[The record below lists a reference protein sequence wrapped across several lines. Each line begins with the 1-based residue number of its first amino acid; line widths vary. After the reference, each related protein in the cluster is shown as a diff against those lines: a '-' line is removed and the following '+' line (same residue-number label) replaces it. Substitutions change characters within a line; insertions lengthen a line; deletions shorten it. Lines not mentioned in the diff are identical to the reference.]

1 MFTGI
6 INGQGKVL
14 AVESRGHETRFRIQ
28 ALYDLADIILGESI
42 AVNGTC
48 LTVETSGPSLFS
60 AYASAETMQR
70 TALGLLKPGAK
81 VNLERALAVGDRLGG
96 HIVSGHVDCVAEI
109 LSVRREGE
117 SRRIR
122 IGFPASFGAEVIGKG
137 SVALDGISLT
147 VNDCG
152 PDFLEVN
159 VIPETWR
166 ATTVAE
172 WAPGTR
178 INMETDVIGK
188 YVRKVQFD
196 ELMQTLN
203 LPIDELK
210 KFAADVLERFDN
222 PYVEHQVTS
231 IMLNSFP
238 KYQTRDLPG
247 LKTYLERKGELPK
260 GLVLGL
266 AAIITYYKGGVRADG
281 AEIIPNDAPEIMQL
295 LKDLWATGDTRKV
308 AEGVLAAK
316 DLIWGE
322 HGDLNTIPGLTDMVT
337 DFLNSIQAK
346 GMLETVKGIL

>member
-6 INGQGKVL
+6 INGQGKLL

-81 VNLERALAVGDRLGG
+81 VNLERRLPWATPRRAYRQR
-96 HIVSGHVDCVAEI
+96 HVDCVAEI

-188 YVRKVQFD
+188 YVRHMVA
-196 ELMQTLN
+196 
-203 LPIDELK
+203 P
-210 KFAADVLERFDN
+210 
-222 PYVEHQVTS
+222 H
-231 IMLNSFP
+231 
-238 KYQTRDLPG
+238 
-247 LKTYLERKGELPK
+247 
-260 GLVLGL
+260 LGL
-266 AAIITYYKGGVRADG
+266 AS
-281 AEIIPNDAPEIMQL
+281 EE
-295 LKDLWATGDTRKV
+295 
-308 AEGVLAAK
+308 AK
-316 DLIWGE
+316 AGKLSVE
-322 HGDLNTIPGLTDMVT
+322 
-337 DFLNSIQAK
+337 FLREN
-346 GMLETVKGIL
+346 GFF

>member
-28 ALYDLADIILGESI
+28 ALYNLADIILGESI

-166 ATTVAE
+166 ATTVADGLRARASI
-172 WAPGTR
+172 WKPTSSASMSATWWLPTSASPPR
-178 INMETDVIGK
+178 R
-188 YVRKVQFD
+188 RKQG
-196 ELMQTLN
+196 N
-203 LPIDELK
+203 C
-210 KFAADVLERFDN
+210 R
-222 PYVEHQVTS
+222 
-231 IMLNSFP
+231 LNSCA
-238 KYQTRDLPG
+238 
-247 LKTYLERKGELPK
+247 KTAFFEDQR
-260 GLVLGL
+260 
-266 AAIITYYKGGVRADG
+266 
-281 AEIIPNDAPEIMQL
+281 
-295 LKDLWATGDTRKV
+295 
-308 AEGVLAAK
+308 
-316 DLIWGE
+316 
-322 HGDLNTIPGLTDMVT
+322 
-337 DFLNSIQAK
+337 S
-346 GMLETVKGIL
+346 

>member
-152 PDFLEVN
+152 LDFLEVN
-159 VIPETWR
+159 VIPYDER
-166 ATTVAE
+166 
-172 WAPGTR
+172 
-178 INMETDVIGK
+178 
-188 YVRKVQFD
+188 YVF
-196 ELMQTLN
+196 TN
-203 LPIDELK
+203 
-210 KFAADVLERFDN
+210 AD
-222 PYVEHQVTS
+222 T
-231 IMLNSFP
+231 M
-238 KYQTRDLPG
+238 
-247 LKTYLERKGELPK
+247 
-260 GLVLGL
+260 
-266 AAIITYYKGGVRADG
+266 
-281 AEIIPNDAPEIMQL
+281 
-295 LKDLWATGDTRKV
+295 
-308 AEGVLAAK
+308 EGVLSHVFDITNVMREDRVGK
-316 DLIWGE
+316 S
-322 HGDLNTIPGLTDMVT
+322 NTKEEILRNMPETEDDMPVVPRT
-337 DFLNSIQAK
+337 ID
-346 GMLETVKGIL
+346 

>member
-6 INGQGKVL
+6 INGQGKLL

-60 AYASAETMQR
+60 AYASAETMRR

-109 LSVRREGE
+109 LSVRQEGE

-122 IGFPASFGAEVIGKG
+122 IGKG

-166 ATTVAE
+166 VTTVAE

-188 YVRKVQFD
+188 YVRH
-196 ELMQTLN
+196 MMA
-203 LPIDELK
+203 P
-210 KFAADVLERFDN
+210 
-222 PYVEHQVTS
+222 H
-231 IMLNSFP
+231 
-238 KYQTRDLPG
+238 
-247 LKTYLERKGELPK
+247 
-260 GLVLGL
+260 LGL
-266 AAIITYYKGGVRADG
+266 ASEEAK
-281 AEIIPNDAPEIMQL
+281 
-295 LKDLWATGDTRKV
+295 TGKLSV
-308 AEGVLAAK
+308 E
-316 DLIWGE
+316 
-322 HGDLNTIPGLTDMVT
+322 
-337 DFLNSIQAK
+337 FLREN
-346 GMLETVKGIL
+346 GFF

>member
-147 VNDCG
+147 VARVDSETFSVSIIPHTQSNTILADRKVG
-152 PDFLEVN
+152 DRVN
-159 VIPETWR
+159 L
-166 ATTVAE
+166 
-172 WAPGTR
+172 
-178 INMETDVIGK
+178 ETDIIGK
-188 YVRKVQFD
+188 YVEKLLQPQ
-196 ELMQTLN
+196 ET
-203 LPIDELK
+203 K
-210 KFAADVLERFDN
+210 KESR
-222 PYVEHQVTS
+222 
-231 IMLNSFP
+231 
-238 KYQTRDLPG
+238 
-247 LKTYLERKGELPK
+247 
-260 GLVLGL
+260 
-266 AAIITYYKGGVRADG
+266 ITM
-281 AEIIPNDAPEIMQL
+281 EFLQ
-295 LKDLWATGDTRKV
+295 
-308 AEGVLAAK
+308 
-316 DLIWGE
+316 E
-322 HGDLNTIPGLTDMVT
+322 HG
-337 DFLNSIQAK
+337 F
-346 GMLETVKGIL
+346 